1 MHSSPAAFLEA
12 LARRLRTTPDRVP
25 AARATEELLRWLEV
39 CAAEGH
45 SPPVTFLRTAA
56 RLIYEHARLV
66 IGPSHQD
73 IDALAQRLAA
83 VNEKRPQAARWTR
96 CDWRN
101 MARLVLENRRLPVVA
116 LFSDHPPN
124 PAELLENVELP
135 FAARYVDD
143 PIEPTARRIP
153 SPPLIALLD
162 RAQQLLDSTAIEVA
176 DVSAVVESLRCDPG
190 SNPVPRRPPG
200 RSNSANPSQELCK
213 SRSNSAK

>member
-12 LARRLRTTPDRVP
+12 LARRLRTTPHRVP
-25 AARATEELLRWLEV
+25 AARAAEELLRWLEV

-73 IDALAQRLAA
+73 INALAQRLAA
-83 VNEKRPQAARWTR
+83 VNQKQPQAARWTR
-96 CDWRN
+96 WDWRN

-116 LFSDHPPN
+116 LFSDYPPSA
-124 PAELLENVELP
+124 AELIENVELP
-135 FAARYVDD
+135 FAARYVED
-143 PIEPTARRIP
+143 PPEPTARCIA
-153 SPPLIALLD
+153 SPPLIGLLD
-162 RAQQLLDSTAIEVA
+162 RAQELLDATTLDLA
-176 DVSAVVESLRCDPG
+176 DLRTLVESLRTDPAL
-190 SNPVPRRPPG
+190 SPVPRRPPS
-200 RSNSANPSQELCK
+200 RSNSANLSQEICK